1 MKLSDLVAFLNYL
14 DQHDLNNYHAR
25 SLVLFDQVA
34 KSIIDSEFLDAET
47 KQPVVDHINL
57 VDQSLQS
64 FQKSVIE
71 LKQKIAHKIVSM
83 ESSYFVNSS
92 RLFAQEMRKE
102 PAGYI
107 GGRRASISPTA
118 AAVFEQRLKIYTN
131 WQDPGLIFRPL
142 HLDCLE
148 NLVSLDPLY
157 LVDTHQELLTA
168 ATSSFQEDYRRRV
181 RPYVIDE
188 YSEFGMLD
196 LLPKNQFGLITA
208 QGFFHFKPI
217 EVVNK
222 FITEVF
228 ELLKPGGAFVF
239 TYNNCDYAG
248 AVALAE
254 NHFACYTPGRLIKQ
268 HAASLGYVVNFEH
281 NEINSGGVLEL
292 IKPGSRPSI
301 RGGQTLAVI
310 MDAVE
315 VDVTQFDKKSKKTKT
330 PKTLDS
336 SVTKYYTDD
345 ERERIQLS
353 AVVAGIDTKDNV
365 ANNYTIEK
373 LEQLVEQR
381 LNTRDFDMVKF
392 QKRLDKLINKGNTK

>member
-1 MKLSDLVAFLNYL
+1 
-14 DQHDLNNYHAR
+14 
-25 SLVLFDQVA
+25 
-34 KSIIDSEFLDAET
+34 
-47 KQPVVDHINL
+47 
-57 VDQSLQS
+57 
-64 FQKSVIE
+64 
-71 LKQKIAHKIVSM
+71 
-83 ESSYFVNSS
+83 
-92 RLFAQEMRKE
+92 
-102 PAGYI
+102 
-107 GGRRASISPTA
+107 
-118 AAVFEQRLKIYTN
+118 
-131 WQDPGLIFRPL
+131 
-142 HLDCLE
+142 
-148 NLVSLDPLY
+148 
-157 LVDTHQELLTA
+157 LTA